1 VKVNK
6 IFQIGFNKC
15 GTKSIHRFLSGNGL
29 RSVHWDGGNLAK
41 KIHDNHMNGRS
52 LLQGY
57 EHFDCFTDM
66 EDVDLG
72 LYIPVLYFKE
82 LDRQYPGS
90 KFILNI
96 RPVENWITSRLNH
109 RDYIEVSMRTLG
121 MDREEVIEHW
131 RSQWHQHIHSVKE
144 FFKNRPDDLLVFDI
158 ETEGDRFIQY
168 MGKFIELRMTEFP
181 HLHKTRK
188 G

>member
-29 RSVHWDGGNLAK
+29 RSVHWDGGNLAR
-41 KIHDNHMNGRS
+41 KIHDNHMDGKP

-82 LDRQYPGS
+82 LDQQYPGS
-90 KFILNI
+90 KFILNVRHI
-96 RPVENWITSRLNH
+96 DHWITSRLNH
-109 RDYIEVSMRTLG
+109 RDYIDVSMRTLG

-168 MGKFIELRMTEFP
+168 MGKFIELKMTEFP

-188 G
+188 K